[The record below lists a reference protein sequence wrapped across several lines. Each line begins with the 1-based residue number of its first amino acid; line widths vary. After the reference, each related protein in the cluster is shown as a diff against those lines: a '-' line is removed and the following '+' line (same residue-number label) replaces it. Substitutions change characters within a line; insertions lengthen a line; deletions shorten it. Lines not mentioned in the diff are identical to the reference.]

1 MSLGVLQGFCQNRVK
16 FSVSVLFSLEI
27 KLPVYLVLV
36 SLNRDGCC
44 WIGCSDWLSLR
55 PAAVSGI
62 GVVCFPRALLTRGC
76 QEPIQSYQDLEG

>member
-1 MSLGVLQGFCQNRVK
+1 MSLGVLQGFCQNRVI
-16 FSVSVLFSLEI
+16 FSVSVLFSLEV

-44 WIGCSDWLSLR
+44 WIGCSDLLSLR

-62 GVVCFPRALLTRGC
+62 GEVCFPRALLTRGC